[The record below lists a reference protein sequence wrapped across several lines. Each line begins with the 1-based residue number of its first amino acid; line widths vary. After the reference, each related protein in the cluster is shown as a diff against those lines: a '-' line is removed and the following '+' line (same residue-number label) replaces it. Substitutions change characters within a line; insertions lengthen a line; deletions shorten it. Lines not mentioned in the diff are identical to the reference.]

1 MLYHVVQPAL
11 IVSPMTSEQSIRGTN
26 NSLKGTPLAATIVA
40 FTDNTIEIYV
50 YYVDNINK
58 LTRVVYTGTKSAGSW
73 GTQQEI
79 YDAGDVATTSGLAAL
94 ADTNRGGNHVYFRR
108 PDMNAYVSYL
118 MISNALSVWI
128 RCPSRKQTP
137 KMMVSRWL
145 GVNTKCTKYQG
156 AKSLGNGGAKSR
168 SLKNISLNH

>member
-118 MISNALSVWI
+118 DDFKRPVSVD
-128 RCPSRKQTP
+128 S
-137 KMMVSRWL
+137 VSFEEADPEND
-145 GVNTKCTKYQG
+145 GVKVVRGQHQVY
-156 AKSLGNGGAKSR
+156 
-168 SLKNISLNH
+168 